1 MEKLVMPDYYEI
13 HIPQMSSEANL
24 QLADPSLVNY
34 YSDLEN
40 RIYWLNDEISSCTFD
55 LVQYITRWNRE
66 DKDVP
71 IEQRKPIRLII
82 DCAGGA
88 LSVSETVSN
97 IIKMSKTPV
106 YGIALGYVASG
117 ASVIYLSCHKRYA
130 LPNSVFVLHKG
141 SCSGVSGTY
150 DEIVSFA
157 RDYEKQIEMLI
168 RFYIN
173 YTNYTE
179 EEIEENIQTDW
190 YIRIEEA
197 LEKGIVDEVIT
208 DIDILC

>member
-1 MEKLVMPDYYEI
+1 MDCFELALPIMPDV
-13 HIPQMSSEANL
+13 ANL
-24 QLADPSLVNY
+24 QLADPSLVNF
-34 YSDLEN
+34 YSDLSN
-40 RIYWLNDEISSCTFD
+40 RVYWLNDEINNYTFD

-66 DKDVP
+66 DKGKP
-71 IEQRKPIRLII
+71 IEERTPIRIII
-82 DCAGGA
+82 DCGGGH

-117 ASVIYLSCHKRYA
+117 ASIIYLSCHKKYA

-150 DEIVSFA
+150 DEIVAFA
-157 RDYEKQIEMLI
+157 RDYEKQMETLI
-168 RFYIN
+168 DFYIKN
-173 YTNYTE
+173 TKYTE
-179 EEIEENIQTDW
+179 EEIDENIQTDW

-197 LEKGIVDEVIT
+197 QEKGLVDEVIT
-208 DIDILC
+208 DIDIFC